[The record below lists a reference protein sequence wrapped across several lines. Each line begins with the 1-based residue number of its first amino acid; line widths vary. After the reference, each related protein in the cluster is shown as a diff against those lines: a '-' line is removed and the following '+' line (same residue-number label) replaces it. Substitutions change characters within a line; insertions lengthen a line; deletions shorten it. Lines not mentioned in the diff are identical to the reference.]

1 MGPLKALLRERGN
14 RVISTASTPSIPTAV
29 ENSRVSATE
38 SSSLPAAGPALANSV
53 DDFLA
58 KRFLFVTGKG
68 GVGKTTLVAA
78 LATRFAHAGKRVLVA
93 ETSPKEHISG
103 LFGRSALPTQITELS
118 PRLFGVLLDADVA
131 LKEYGAIVLKSERLV
146 SALFD
151 NKLVH
156 GFFHGA
162 PGLKEWAALG
172 KAWYHSTE
180 VMVDGSPRFDVVI
193 LDAPA
198 TGHGLD
204 MLRVPKTIVELSP
217 PGVLRADA
225 EKAWTQF
232 KDPSQ
237 SGVVVVSLPEEM
249 PTNESVELCQALC
262 TELELPLLALVV
274 NQVVPSVFSAPERA
288 ALVGVPEPKDAD
300 AAAQT
305 LAAGIR
311 RAARE
316 QVQAECVA
324 RLQTLGAPLFQLPFL
339 HGGANSAPAVSKL
352 ADALSAAE

>member
-1 MGPLKALLRERGN
+1 
-14 RVISTASTPSIPTAV
+14 
-29 ENSRVSATE
+29 
-38 SSSLPAAGPALANSV
+38 LPDPFSANSV
-53 DDFLA
+53 VDLFA

-68 GVGKTTLVAA
+68 GVGKTTAA
-78 LATRFAHAGKRVLVA
+78 LVLAERLARAGKRVLLA
-93 ETSPKEHISG
+93 ETSSKEHVSG
-103 LFGRSALPTQITELS
+103 VFGRSHLPTQITELS

-131 LKEYGAIVLKSERLV
+131 IKEYGALVLKSERLV

-151 NKLVH
+151 NKLVL

-180 VMVDGSPRFDVVI
+180 TLGDGSPRFDVVI

-217 PGVLRADA
+217 PGVLRSDA
-225 EKAWTQF
+225 EKAWAQF
-232 KDPSQ
+232 RDPAQ

-249 PTNESVELCQALC
+249 PTNESIELCAALKN
-262 TELELPLLALVV
+262 ELSLPLLAVLA
-274 NQVVPSVFSAPERA
+274 NQVVPSLFDESARA
-288 ALVGVPEPKDAD
+288 ALADVPEPSETDPASQ
-300 AAAQT
+300 A
-305 LAAGIR
+305 LAAGVR

-316 QVQAECVA
+316 QVQAESLK
-324 RLQTLGAPLFQLPFL
+324 RLAELGAPLLTLPFL
-339 HGGANSAPAVSKL
+339 PNGANSATAVQSL
-352 ADALSAAE
+352 SQALG

>member
-1 MGPLKALLRERGN
+1 MAPESPRAP
-14 RVISTASTPSIPTAV
+14 STGATANDTV
-29 ENSRVSATE
+29 DD
-38 SSSLPAAGPALANSV
+38 ALAR
-53 DDFLA
+53 
-58 KRFLFVTGKG
+58 RFLFVTGKG
-68 GVGKTTLVAA
+68 GVGKTTVVAT
-78 LATRFAHAGKRVLVA
+78 LAERFAQAGKRVLVA
-93 ETSPKEHISG
+93 ETSPKEHLST
-103 LFGRSALPTQITELS
+103 LYGRPSLPKQITELS

-131 LKEYGAIVLKSERLV
+131 LKEYGALVLKSERLV

-180 VMVDGSPRFDVVI
+180 TLADGSPRFDVVI

-217 PGVLRADA
+217 PGVLRTDA
-225 EKAWTQF
+225 ERAWTQF
-232 KDPSQ
+232 RDPRQ

-249 PTNESVELCQALC
+249 PANESAELCAALKS
-262 TELELPLLALVV
+262 ELGLPLLAVVV
-274 NQVVPSVFSAPERA
+274 NQVVPELFDAPTARA
-288 ALVGVPEPKDAD
+288 LSLLEEPDGTEPASQ
-300 AAAQT
+300 A

-311 RAARE
+311 RAAR
-316 QVQAECVA
+316 QDVQTECLR
-324 RLQTLGAPLFQLPFL
+324 RLGSLGAPRLELPFL
-339 HGGANSAPAVSKL
+339 PEGVSHAAAITRLVGALRSQS
-352 ADALSAAE
+352 

>member
-1 MGPLKALLRERGN
+1 M
-14 RVISTASTPSIPTAV
+14 TP
-29 ENSRVSATE
+29 E
-38 SSSLPAAGPALANSV
+38 SSSAAPAGPTAANSV
-53 DDFLA
+53 DDDALA
-58 KRFLFVTGKG
+58 RRFLFVTGKG
-68 GVGKTTLVAA
+68 GVGKTSVVAA
-78 LATRFAHAGKRVLVA
+78 LAERFARSGKRVLVA
-93 ETSPKEHISG
+93 ETSPKEHVSS
-103 LFGRSALPTQITELS
+103 LFGRASLPTQITELS

-180 VMVDGSPRFDVVI
+180 RLADGSPRFDVVI

-217 PGVLRADA
+217 PGVLRTDA
-225 EKAWTQF
+225 ERAWAQF
-232 KDPSQ
+232 RDPAQ
-237 SGVVVVSLPEEM
+237 SGVVVVTLPEEM
-249 PTNESVELCQALC
+249 PTNESVELCAALRS
-262 TELELPLLALVV
+262 ELGLPLLALVV
-274 NQVVPSVFSAPERA
+274 NQVVPTVFAAPERD
-288 ALVGVPEPKDAD
+288 ALADMDEPSEQD
-300 AAAQT
+300 AASQA

-316 QVQAECVA
+316 QVQSQSLVRLAE
-324 RLQTLGAPLFQLPFL
+324 LGAPLLQLPFL
-339 HGGANSAPAVSKL
+339 LEGAASLPAVSKL
-352 ADALSAAE
+352 VTALASQT

>member
-1 MGPLKALLRERGN
+1 M
-14 RVISTASTPSIPTAV
+14 PSA
-29 ENSRVSATE
+29 E
-38 SSSLPAAGPALANSV
+38 SSQPASRAAANANSV
-53 DDFLA
+53 DDLLA
-58 KRFLFVTGKG
+58 RRFLFVTGKG
-68 GVGKTTLVAA
+68 GVGKTTVVAV
-78 LATRFAHAGKRVLVA
+78 LAERFARAGKRVLVA

-103 LFGRSALPTQITELS
+103 LFGRSHLPTQITELS

-131 LKEYGAIVLKSERLV
+131 IKEYGALVLKSERLV

-151 NKLVH
+151 NKLVL

-180 VMVDGSPRFDVVI
+180 LLADGSPRFDVVI

-217 PGVLRADA
+217 PGVLRSDA

-232 KDPSQ
+232 RDPAQ

-249 PTNESVELCQALC
+249 PTNESLELCSALKD
-262 TELELPLLALVV
+262 ELSLPLLAVIA
-274 NQVVPSVFSAPERA
+274 NQVVPEIFGAEARA
-288 ALVGVPEPKDAD
+288 ALRVVPEPTTTD
-300 AAAQT
+300 AASLA
-305 LAAGIR
+305 LAAGVR

-316 QVQAECVA
+316 DVQADSLL
-324 RLQTLGAPLFQLPFL
+324 RLGQLGAPLLSLPFL
-339 HGGANSAPAVSKL
+339 PGGAS
-352 ADALSAAE
+352 SAAAITSLAGELSPR